1 LAKKAG
7 FNFYWILIIIAV
19 LFLIYLL
26 DVQRGPKTWT
36 VNQLFDAIRAGKV
49 IEKVQVWSNGDIK
62 GLYRDP
68 DDKKG
73 AQKKEFIC
81 IYPTTDKAVIPELRH
96 LLEEKGIGFEGK
108 QLNGIGQYMHW
119 ILLIFLAVVFWVLI
133 VRQMRRTDT
142 TVMSFGK
149 SKAKITAEKETNTT
163 FEDVAGCQEAKEELQ
178 EIIQFL
184 RSPKKFQMLGGKIPK
199 GVLLVGPPGTGKTL
213 IARAIAGE
221 AAVPFFSISGSDFV
235 EMFVGVG
242 AARVRDLFN
251 QAKAKAPCIVF
262 IDEIDAVGRQR
273 FAGIGGG
280 HDEREQT
287 LNQLLVEMDG
297 FESQKGVIIIAATN
311 RHDVLDPALLRP
323 GRFDRRVVVDTPDIK
338 GREEILKVHT
348 KGKPIGADVALSVVA
363 RQTPGFSGADLAN
376 VVNEAALL
384 AARRD
389 ASEIGMTDFESAVDR
404 VIAGPERKS
413 RVISEKEKEIVAYHE
428 AGHAL
433 VAERVEHADAVHK
446 VSIIPRGYGVGGFT
460 MSLPEEDRYLNTQ
473 DELLARIAV
482 LMGGR
487 SAEELVFHE
496 ISTGASND
504 LEVASNIARA
514 MVCQYGMSEKVGA
527 LSFEENAKQVFLGR
541 DFSRDH
547 AFSQET
553 YQAIDAEV
561 RRIVTGSHD
570 RAREILRS
578 EEALLHKIA
587 DALKVHETITRDEL
601 LKILDGQEL
610 PAPAP
615 KPPEPK
621 TEPPE
626 PLGGGDRDSGPG
638 PDEVGSEEV
647 GESGEPDKPTP

>member
-1 LAKKAG
+1 MAKKAG

-19 LFLIYLL
+19 LFIIWFIEFPG
-26 DVQRGPKTWT
+26 GPETWSISE
-36 VNQLFDAIRAGKV
+36 LFKKIGADRVKEVTIWQTGEITGRYKV
-49 IEKVQVWSNGDIK
+49 PNA
-62 GLYRDP
+62 RDDTP
-68 DDKKG
+68 DGRFKSVY
-73 AQKKEFIC
+73 AQ
-81 IYPTTDKAVIPELRH
+81 TDRTIISELRH
-96 LLEEKGIGFEGK
+96 KLEEKEIPFEYK
-108 QLNGIGQYMHW
+108 QPSGLSSNLNW
-119 ILLIFLAVVFWVLI
+119 ILLILVAVVFWILI
-133 VRQMRRTDT
+133 VRQMRRTDS

-149 SKAKITAEKETNTT
+149 SKAKITAEKETHTS

-184 RSPKKFQMLGGKIPK
+184 RSPKKFQVLGGKIPK

-221 AAVPFFSISGSDFV
+221 ASVPFFSISGSDFV

-251 QAKAKAPCIVF
+251 QAKTKAPCIVF

-338 GREEILKVHT
+338 GREEILMVHT
-348 KGKPIGADVALSVVA
+348 KGKPIARSVDLAVVA

-389 ASEIGMTDFESAVDR
+389 ASEIAMIDFEAAVDR

-428 AGHAL
+428 GGHAL
-433 VAERVEHADAVHK
+433 VAERMELADPVHK

-460 MSLPEEDRYLNTQ
+460 MSLPEEDRYLNTE
-473 DELLARIAV
+473 DELLARVTV

-487 SAEELVFHE
+487 SAEEIVFE
-496 ISTGASND
+496 ETSTGASND

-514 MVCQYGMSEKVGA
+514 MVCQYGMSDKVGA
-527 LSFEENAKQVFLGR
+527 LSFGDHPKQVFLGR
-541 DFSRDH
+541 DFSREH

-553 YQAIDAEV
+553 YQAIDSEV
-561 RRIVTGSHD
+561 RRIVTQCHEK
-570 RAREILRS
+570 ALEILRQ
-578 EEALLHKIA
+578 EESLLHKIA
-587 DALKVHETITRDEL
+587 DALKLHETISRDEL
-601 LKILDGQEL
+601 LKILDGKEL
-610 PAPAP
+610 PAPT
-615 KPPEPK
+615 PPE
-621 TEPPE
+621 EPASP
-626 PLGGGDRDSGPG
+626 
-638 PDEVGSEEV
+638 
-647 GESGEPDKPTP
+647 PTPEEPASPPTPEEPAVDSTPGTDTDDSTKSE

>member
-1 LAKKAG
+1 LAKKSG
-7 FNFYWILIIIAV
+7 FNLYWILIIIAV
-19 LFLIYLL
+19 LFLIYYL
-26 DVQRGPKTWT
+26 DVQSGPTEWT
-36 VNQLFDAIRAGKV
+36 VDELFDSIRMGKV
-49 IEKVQVWSNGDIK
+49 IDSVRVWSSGEIR
-62 GLYRDP
+62 GYYRDP

-73 AQKKEFIC
+73 AKKKEFVC
-81 IYPTTDKAVIPELRH
+81 IYPTTDRAVIQELRH
-96 LLEEKGIGFEGK
+96 LIDKKGIKFKGK
-108 QLNGIGQYMHW
+108 QPSGIGQHLPW
-119 ILLIFLAVVFWVLI
+119 ILLIFIAVLFWVLI

-199 GVLLVGPPGTGKTL
+199 GVLLLGPPGTGKTL

-389 ASEIGMTDFESAVDR
+389 ASEIGMPDFESAVDR

-433 VAERVEHADAVHK
+433 VAERVAHADPVHK

-487 SAEELVFHE
+487 SAEELVFNE

-527 LSFEENAKQVFLGR
+527 LSFGEHSKQVFLGR

-553 YQAIDAEV
+553 YQAIDSEV
-561 RRIVTGSHD
+561 RRIVTGAHD

-578 EEALLHKIA
+578 EEPLLHKIA

-601 LKILDGQEL
+601 LKILDGKEL
-610 PAPAP
+610 PAPPP
-615 KPPEPK
+615 KPPEPPE
-621 TEPPE
+621 EPPAARDAGE
-626 PLGGGDRDSGPG
+626 DPGGGPDPEGPEDTGDR
-638 PDEVGSEEV
+638 
-647 GESGEPDKPTP
+647 GEPERPTP